1 MESLLFALN
10 LIILVVFCR
19 YALAK
24 DDAERQSALQETAKK
39 EATGKHKPEVGND
52 A

>member
-10 LIILVVFCR
+10 LIILIGFCR

-24 DDAERQSALQETAKK
+24 DDAERQSAAQDSAETAKNNNQ
-39 EATGKHKPEVGND
+39 PEGRRD